1 MKKRSLIS
9 QREARELKRR
19 VADLERQ
26 EDLRRNCYAQ
36 SYPGGMHIGALS
48 VAIDDYVRVSVA
60 RRLKH
65 AVVCT
70 TENGVIQL
78 YALPLGSAA

>member
-1 MKKRSLIS
+1 MSNRKHIS

-26 EDLRRNCYAQ
+26 EDLRRSCYAQ
-36 SYPGGMHIGALS
+36 SYPGGTHIGALS
-48 VAIDDYVRVSVA
+48 VAIDDYARVNVA

-70 TENGVIQL
+70 AENGVIQL
-78 YALPLGSAA
+78 YALPVGSRS